1 MRLLLV
7 FPFLL
12 FGFTSCIEIIDD
24 ISINEDGSGTF
35 KYSINLSSSKVK
47 INSFLALDSLD
58 GKKVPSIEEIAEI
71 ADRVVS
77 LLKTQDGISNV
88 SFSSN
93 YTDFVFRLECD
104 FSSIDRLHEV
114 VRTLILSESKQK
126 DIPELDTPWITY
138 RDDKLVRSIP
148 TITIKKASEINKP
161 DIDLLKEGKY
171 TSITRFQRDVVK
183 MENAAGII
191 SKNKKAV
198 MLRATPYSLIQN
210 PKLLDNTIF
219 LVKTDL

>member
-1 MRLLLV
+1 MK
-7 FPFLL
+7 FLL
-12 FGFTSCIEIIDD
+12 FLPLFLFGVSSCIEIIDD

-47 INSFLALDSLD
+47 INSALALDSLD
-58 GKKVPSIEEIAEI
+58 GKKVPSIEEISEI

-77 LLKTQDGISNV
+77 LLKSQDGISNV
-88 SFSSN
+88 NFSSN

-104 FSSIDRLHEV
+104 FSSIDRLQEV
-114 VRTLILSESKQK
+114 IRTLILSESKQK
-126 DIPELDTPWITY
+126 DIPELEAPWITY
-138 RDDKLVRSIP
+138 DDHKLVRSIP

-171 TSITRFQRDVVK
+171 TSITRFHKDVAR
-183 MENAAGII
+183 MENASGII

-198 MLRATPYSLIQN
+198 MMRATPYSLIQN

-219 LVKTDL
+219 LIKTGL